1 MKRYFVYVTFE
12 NEAQAEKVA
21 ESVVE
26 KRLAA
31 CANIF
36 SPHKSVY
43 WWDGKVEKATEYAAV
58 FKTTEDA
65 LSSLKDHIIEQHSY
79 DVPCVVALPIEAGN
93 AEFLKWIGDEVKV

>member
-1 MKRYFVYVTFE
+1 MKQYFVYVTFE
-12 NEAQAEKVA
+12 DEAQAETIAK
-21 ESVVE
+21 SVVE

-58 FKTTEDA
+58 FKTTDNQMDA
-65 LSSLKDHIIEQHSY
+65 LKDHIIEQHSY
-79 DVPCVVALPIEAGN
+79 DVPCVVALPIETGN
-93 AEFLKWIGDEVKV
+93 PDFLKWIGNEVKK